1 MKQLNPQEQ
10 FDLILKMEIAP
21 FFKQLKFSKTGH
33 NFNKRINH
41 LVQVFNVQKSQ
52 WNDKTH
58 VSFTFN
64 IGFFHDILHKTAW
77 DSIYIPKMIKEYD
90 CFLSSRIGHLI
101 NGTDIW
107 FQLNH
112 DTVYEEL
119 RKEIRD
125 ILETIVH
132 PLFLK
137 YQTIESFDLIFN
149 EPTNEPLQY
158 VGRIYDRIVYFF
170 EMNQYD
176 KGIQLLHELVEIVK
190 KNGNSTKTIY
200 RLANHYNIKLH

>member
-1 MKQLNPQEQ
+1 
-10 FDLILKMEIAP
+10 MEIAP
-21 FFKQLKFSKTGH
+21 FLKQLKFSKTGH
-33 NFNKRINH
+33 NFNKRING

-64 IGFFHDILHKTAW
+64 LGFFHDLLYKTAW
-77 DSIYIPKMIKEYD
+77 DKTYIPKVIKEYD
-90 CFLSSRIGHLI
+90 CFLNTRIGHLI

-107 FQLNH
+107 FQLNQ
-112 DTVYEEL
+112 DTIYEEL
-119 RKEIRD
+119 RKDIRD
-125 ILETIVH
+125 ILETSVQ

-137 YQTIESFDLIFN
+137 YQTIESFDSIFNN
-149 EPTNEPLQY
+149 EPTNNPLQY

-170 EMNQYD
+170 EMNNPA
-176 KGIQLLHELVEIVK
+176 KGAHLLHELLEIVN

-200 RLANHYNIKLH
+200 RLAHHYNIQL